1 MYVLTHKC
9 KHKYKNKH
17 TNKHKHKH
25 KHTHMCVT
33 HTSTNTH
40 THTHK
45 HTHKHS
51 HKQKHKQ
58 MNKHLTVSVAGERT
72 VSVAGELSLARVLQ
86 GRRKSQETR
95 TLPRY
100 CVVPCYMPERVHAC
114 VHTCGIHLK
123 TCLDILQPCMCSF
136 KFGDIAHP

>member
-58 MNKHLTVSVAGERT
+58 MNKHLT